1 MRFIFIFFVLVSL
14 NAFTQTGYV
23 QEGKASFYADRF
35 EGRVTASGE
44 RYTHQK
50 ATCAHLS
57 LPFGSLVRVT
67 NIANG
72 SSIVVRVNDRGP
84 FVANRIIDLSQ
95 SAAERLGFIGQ
106 GLADVRVELLDEKG
120 EALLPQ
126 APVVQAPQATTN
138 QQNMSEAST
147 KELEPKTSSQKPK
160 SPLVIPRNEKP
171 SLTPAAIPS
180 SAPQVNPNASP
191 LTENELYELKINR
204 TPPNGFTIQIGSYR
218 ELVNLLRIA
227 DDLRVSLKKEVMVQV
242 STTASGDK
250 IYRLMVGHFS
260 ARREAENFREKAS
273 KLYPDCFIVELK

>member
-95 SAAERLGFIGQ
+95 SAAEKLGFLGQ

-120 EALLPQ
+120 EVLLPQ
-126 APVVQAPQATTN
+126 APIVQAPSATPS
-138 QQNMSEAST
+138 QQSMSEAST
-147 KELEPKTSSQKPK
+147 KDLEPKTSSQKPQ

-171 SLTPAAIPS
+171 SLTSAAIPS

-227 DDLRVSLKKEVMVQV
+227 DDLRVSLKREVMVQV
-242 STTASGDK
+242 ATTTSGDK

>member
-95 SAAERLGFIGQ
+95 SAAEKLGFLGQ

-120 EALLPQ
+120 EVLQPQ
-126 APVVQAPQATTN
+126 AQIVQAPQATTN
-138 QQNMSEAST
+138 QQNISETST
-147 KELEPKTSSQKPK
+147 KELEPKTSFQKPK
-160 SPLVIPRNEKP
+160 SPLAIPRNEKP

-191 LTENELYELKINR
+191 LTENELYELRINR

-227 DDLRVSLKKEVMVQV
+227 DDLRISLKKEVMVQV

-260 ARREAENFREKAS
+260 TRREAENFREKAS

>member
-95 SAAERLGFIGQ
+95 SAAEKLGFLGQ

-120 EALLPQ
+120 EVLLPQ
-126 APVVQAPQATTN
+126 APIVQAPSATQN
-138 QQNMSEAST
+138 QQSMSEAST
-147 KELEPKTSSQKPK
+147 KDLEPKTSSQKPQ
-160 SPLVIPRNEKP
+160 SSLVIPRNEKP
-171 SLTPAAIPS
+171 SLTPAATPS

-191 LTENELYELKINR
+191 LTENELYEMKINR

-242 STTASGDK
+242 ATTASGDK